1 MATVNPEITDPEL
14 RAMLGLPPLGADPL
28 EAFLEQAL
36 DPVKRQSLDL
46 SQYTQGVDINPN
58 GISNQQAIDQN
69 LNAANTVLSK
79 LYSADPSVFRGGSF
93 TPWSSF
99 GDWNTRQNTREG
111 FNEGSD
117 LGSFVSGGV
126 QHLGDTA
133 GELLQEPGVL
143 ALLAAGT
150 GGALMGAGGAAG
162 AAAAPSAAAGGGT
175 IGTGLTAGA
184 GGASGLSTAAAGAGG
199 ITAPAT
205 GLGALSSGFFGSE
218 SLYPVVGGVTAGTVA
233 GNVAGNAAGSA
244 AAMPSWQQIAAGAIP
259 AAFGAYG
266 ANQQANAYE
275 GLARDYMNMGAPY
288 RSKLSDL
295 YANPSGFLNSPEVTV
310 PVQQGTNA
318 LARALSVNGNPIG
331 SGTALQELQNY
342 SSNQLFSRLGQE
354 KDRLAGFGG
363 LSAYNQAAPQASANA
378 IDANYN
384 TYAALG
390 RGSANVFNP
399 PQRYN
404 LPGLAGLY

>member
-117 LGSFVSGGV
+117 LGSFVSGSV
-126 QHLGDTA
+126 EHLGDTA
-133 GELLQEPGVL
+133 SELLQEPGVL

-150 GGALMGAGGAAG
+150 GGALMGGAGAGAGLGTGVPAGIAEESAMLGLGGVPGAAG
-162 AAAAPSAAAGGGT
+162 AAG
-175 IGTGLTAGA
+175 TAGA
-184 GGASGLSTAAAGAGG
+184 VGGAASAL
-199 ITAPAT
+199 APT
-205 GLGALSSGFFGSE
+205 G
-218 SLYPVVGGVTAGTVA
+218 SLPGM
-233 GNVAGNAAGSA
+233 S
-244 AAMPSWQQIAAGAIP
+244 QILAGAIP

-295 YANPSGFLNSPEVTV
+295 YSNPTAFLNSPEVQV

-342 SSNQLFSRLGQE
+342 SSNQLFGRLGQE

-363 LSAYNQAAPQASANA
+363 LSAYNQAAPGAAGNA
-378 IDANYN
+378 INANKSIYDAFGAG
-384 TYAALG
+384 AADI
-390 RGSANVFNP
+390 FYP
-399 PQRYN
+399 PKRYT
-404 LPGLAGLY
+404 LSGLAGLT

>member
-1 MATVNPEITDPEL
+1 MALLSRYDQNYYTPDSVDPTGFAPFLGTDP
-14 RAMLGLPPLGADPL
+14 RSLGYATWQ
-28 EAFLEQAL
+28 AAAQAL
-36 DPVKRQSLDL
+36 SDRFGPSAVGYAGDHGYFDSYFPDTYAKEGGANILGGYIASKQAEADSDWTDNPVGALTDL
-46 SQYTQGVDINPN
+46 
-58 GISNQQAIDQN
+58 A
-69 LNAANTVLSK
+69 
-79 LYSADPSVFRGGSF
+79 
-93 TPWSSF
+93 
-99 GDWNTRQNTREG
+99 
-111 FNEGSD
+111 
-117 LGSFVSGGV
+117 LG
-126 QHLGDTA
+126 TA
-133 GELLQEPGVL
+133 GFGV
-143 ALLAAGT
+143 
-150 GGALMGAGGAAG
+150 GGATG
-162 AAAAPSAAAGGGT
+162 AAAATGNIKNSGDLANYLAADAAGLAVGFGISGAMGAGAGTAEAAGAYDAAGLPAVGPTAATSAAPMPAPAAAGGGAASSLAPT
-175 IGTGLTAGA
+175 VGLPGWA
-184 GGASGLSTAAAGAGG
+184 
-199 ITAPAT
+199 
-205 GLGALSSGFFGSE
+205 
-218 SLYPVVGGVTAGTVA
+218 
-233 GNVAGNAAGSA
+233 
-244 AAMPSWQQIAAGAIP
+244 QIAAGAIP
-259 AAFGAYG
+259 AAIGAY
-266 ANQQANAYE
+266 ASNQQANSYE

-318 LARALSVNGNPIG
+318 LARALSVNGNPMG

>member
-117 LGSFVSGGV
+117 LGSFVSGSV
-126 QHLGDTA
+126 EHLGDTA
-133 GELLQEPGVL
+133 SELLQEPGVL

-150 GGALMGAGGAAG
+150 GGALMGGAGAGAGLGTGVPAGIAEESAMLGLGGVPGAAG
-162 AAAAPSAAAGGGT
+162 AAG
-175 IGTGLTAGA
+175 TAGA
-184 GGASGLSTAAAGAGG
+184 VGGAASALAPTVGLPGWA
-199 ITAPAT
+199 
-205 GLGALSSGFFGSE
+205 
-218 SLYPVVGGVTAGTVA
+218 
-233 GNVAGNAAGSA
+233 
-244 AAMPSWQQIAAGAIP
+244 QIAAGAIP
-259 AAFGAYG
+259 AAIGAY
-266 ANQQANAYE
+266 ASNQQANSYE

-318 LARALSVNGNPIG
+318 LARALSVNGNPMG